1 MRTIRLGVVAT
12 LLMTTVSAGGALA
25 QDSDGFSTPEE
36 AIVEYLAGVADQDV
50 QRILGATAIDEV
62 SEGYQIAGAIDRLHG
77 FLPVTMP
84 APAEYPFYADINRAF
99 NTNRILRQALMLS
112 YSLLSDVELGG
123 DPITGVDAQ
132 WGAVFVDDVD
142 PSRLSNLEVV
152 DIRPADASIM
162 SSDWYIELV
171 ARQAA
176 LQGADE
182 HTERVV
188 LIEFEGDLYGMGF
201 TLARY
206 GDGWKVHQQTSAVAG
221 FSSSGAAVP
230 TTVERFER
238 FAAGE

>member
-1 MRTIRLGVVAT
+1 MRAIHHAVLAT
-12 LLMTTVSAGGALA
+12 LLMIAVSAGGALA

-50 QRILGATAIDEV
+50 QRILGAVAIDEV
-62 SEGYQIAGAIDRLHG
+62 SEGYQIAGVIDRLG
-77 FLPVTMP
+77 AFFPVTMP

-99 NTNRILRQALMLS
+99 NTNGILRQALMLS

-123 DPITGVDAQ
+123 EPITGVDAQ
-132 WGAVFVDDVD
+132 WGAGFVDDVD
-142 PSRLSNLEVV
+142 PSRLSSLKVV
-152 DIRPADASIM
+152 DIRPANASIM
-162 SSDWYIELV
+162 SSDRYIEIV

-182 HTERVV
+182 LTERVV
-188 LIEFEGDLYGMGF
+188 LIEFEGDLYGLGF

-206 GDGWKVHQQTSAVAG
+206 GDSWKVYSQHSALAG
-221 FSSSGAAVP
+221 FQSSGAAVP

-238 FAAGE
+238 FTAGE